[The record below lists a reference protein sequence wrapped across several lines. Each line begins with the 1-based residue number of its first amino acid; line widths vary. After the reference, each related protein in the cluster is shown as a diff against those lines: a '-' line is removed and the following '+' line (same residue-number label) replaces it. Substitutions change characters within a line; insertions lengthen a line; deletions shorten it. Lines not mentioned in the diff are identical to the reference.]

1 MYFWCR
7 YLNLLFYL
15 LMDILSEHTENLF
28 PACRVELPASA
39 KGKRAAFYLA
49 AEEYIAKHL
58 PEDTYLFTWKVSNT
72 VVMGRHQDANAEI
85 DIDFCRANGIDII
98 RRKSGGGC
106 IFADDNNIMISLVT
120 GAGAVEP
127 LFKVYANKLA
137 GALQEIGVNA
147 EVSGRNDI
155 LLDGKKISGN
165 AFYHL
170 SQRNIVHGTLLYS
183 TQSDLMS
190 GALCPNPEKMKSHG
204 VKSVKS
210 RVALLKDILTI
221 DIDQLEAHLLETM
234 TDRTIRLTEEDIHY
248 IKSIEAD
255 YYDPEYLFRKK
266 RKNDIVLT
274 QYIKGCGEVTLAF
287 ALLDGRVEQVQV
299 EGDYFE
305 ECDANFTFN
314 EAFKDVEFTQHE
326 LERIVEEMQPYRCIQ
341 GLNRENL
348 IQILAQAVKKLES

>member
-1 MYFWCR
+1 
-7 YLNLLFYL
+7 
-15 LMDILSEHTENLF
+15 MDILSEHTENLF

-137 GALQEIGVNA
+137 GALQEIGVDA

-170 SQRNIVHGTLLYS
+170 AQRNIVHGTLLYS

-234 TDRTIRLTEEDIHY
+234 TDRTIRLTEEDIQY

-255 YYDPEYLFRKK
+255 YYDPEYLFREK
-266 RKNDIVLT
+266 RKKDIVLT

-341 GLNRENL
+341 GLSRENL
-348 IQILAQAVKKLES
+348 IQILAQAVKKIES